1 MRGRIYFNNGMSF
14 RAAQEGAVV
23 DEGEAFFAA
32 PPDDAAL
39 TAAFPGYPEAK
50 AEASRRKVPKSLVV
64 QRLTEAG
71 KIGLAKA
78 ALESDPA
85 AFARW
90 FAPGHTYVF
99 ADDPDALALLAAI
112 GANADSIMA
121 P

>member
-1 MRGRIYFNNGMSF
+1 MKEKRFSRHRRMMPRSLLHSPAI
-14 RAAQEGAVV
+14 
-23 DEGEAFFAA
+23 
-32 PPDDAAL
+32 L
-39 TAAFPGYPEAK
+39 EAK

>member
-1 MRGRIYFNNGMSF
+1 MRGRIYFNDGMSF
-14 RAAQEGAVV
+14 RVTMDDAEVGP
-23 DEGEAFFAA
+23 GEAFF
-32 PPDDAAL
+32 PTVPDDDAL

-50 AEASRRKVPKSLVV
+50 AAASRRKVPKYLVV

-112 GANADSIMA
+112 GADADAIMA

>member
-1 MRGRIYFNNGMSF
+1 MRGRVYFNSGLSF
-14 RAAQEGAVV
+14 RAAPDDADLGP
-23 DEGEAFFAA
+23 GEAFFATI
-32 PPDDAAL
+32 PDDAAL
-39 TAAFPGYPEAK
+39 AAVFPDYAEAK
-50 AEASRRKVPKSLVV
+50 AAASRRKVPKYLVV

-99 ADDPDALALLAAI
+99 ADDPDALALLSFI
-112 GANADSIMA
+112 GADPAVIMA